1 MQEKSRN
8 DHNAAAVQ
16 VLKKAVVVLEC
27 LSEYP
32 KGLQLK
38 DIVSKTDLNKSTV
51 YRILDTYAGFGYV
64 MQKADGRYRLG
75 YKLFDLTKNLLDND
89 LIETAKP
96 YLDKLSVDTDQ
107 VAHLVIRDG
116 NEGVYIDKV
125 DMSGQSIRLYSKIG
139 SRLSLHCTSAG
150 KVLLAGLPNEEAQ
163 EILSKAGLIRHT
175 PFTIT
180 SSEALLED
188 LERVRTRGYAL
199 DDMENEE
206 NVRCVAAP
214 IKGYMGKTIAA
225 ISVSSTILHF
235 RTEDIPKIANMVIQC
250 AKDISFELGCQN
262 Y

>member
-1 MQEKSRN
+1 
-8 DHNAAAVQ
+8 
-16 VLKKAVVVLEC
+16 
-27 LSEYP
+27 
-32 KGLQLK
+32 
-38 DIVSKTDLNKSTV
+38 
-51 YRILDTYAGFGYV
+51 

-125 DMSGQSIRLYSKIG
+125 DMSRQSIRLYSKIG

-150 KVLLAGLPNEEAQ
+150 QVLLAGLPNEEAQ

-214 IKGYMGKTIAA
+214 IKGYMLSLIH
-225 ISVSSTILHF
+225 I
-235 RTEDIPKIANMVIQC
+235 
-250 AKDISFELGCQN
+250 
-262 Y
+262 